1 MRFRMD
7 IEMGESFAD
16 DDPGEL
22 LRIIRNTW
30 HAIKDVGTTQ
40 ADSGPVDVVDSSGD
54 VVGWWHIE
62 DENL

>member
-7 IEMGESFAD
+7 IEMGESFAAN
-16 DDPGEL
+16 DPGEL
-22 LRIIRNTW
+22 LRIIRGAW
-30 HAIKDVGTTQ
+30 HTIAAVGTTQ
-40 ADSGPVDVVDSSGD
+40 ADSGPVDIADSTGD